1 VSWNHHPICRYCGQ
15 PVADEYFRVFEHV
28 TCRPPAPAPTLESSD
43 EVTEAK
49 PEPVTELISEEE
61 VPDVPGPA
69 LHVSWA
75 QQKLLNRVDRYL
87 RQIEHFGG
95 G

>member
-1 VSWNHHPICRYCGQ
+1 VRGKHHPICRYGGQ
-15 PVADEYFRVFEHV
+15 PVADEYCSVFEHV

-49 PEPVTELISEEE
+49 PEPVPELISEEE
-61 VPDVPGPA
+61 GPDVPGPA

-75 QQKLLNRVDRYL
+75 QQNLLNRVDRYL
-87 RQIEHFGG
+87 R
-95 G
+95 